1 MAELPPPWFT
11 IGCMTHRERRETT
24 APFTLL
30 MAVYGGNSLREV
42 ERSVQSSTIE
52 QTLPPNQV
60 VIVRDG
66 PVQEPVQRY
75 LDTLQSTMA
84 VWFTAER
91 PELEVPEVTIVP
103 LDENRGLAH
112 ALNIGLQHCDFD
124 VVARADCDDVSLP
137 NRFATIIPQFT
148 RRSAASHTTVKS
160 KLPIDVMGSAI
171 REFTDDERQPGQIRM
186 LPAEGAD
193 LEKYARMQSPVHH
206 PSVVFRKSAVLAAG
220 GYPEDAGRFED
231 YLLWERMMLNHAQ
244 FLNMPEPLVL
254 YRTNQEAYERR
265 GGWGHVPRGAAF
277 AVALPARRFHVTR
290 TVPAQHVHSRRIPHD
305 AHLPAQARLPFDC
318 LAPQHRDFGRARAG
332 RSAGQAARS
341 SRPVRVIR
349 DYSYH
354 IHINLHNLGHFQC
367 LSVSFYADAYGSI
380 TNTLRKKR
388 QMEARRCPKLRRG

>member
-91 PELEVPEVTIVP
+91 PELEVPEVTIVASRREP
-103 LDENRGLAH
+103 RTRACP
-112 ALNIGLQHCDFD
+112 QHRPASTAISTLS
-124 VVARADCDDVSLP
+124 ARADCDDVSLP

-231 YLLWERMMLNHAQ
+231 YLLWEAHDAQPRAVPQHAGAACALPHQSGGRMNAVAAGTMFREELRLQWRFLRDGFTSPAQ
-244 FLNMPEPLVL
+244 FLRN
-254 YRTNQEAYERR
+254 T
-265 GGWGHVPRGAAF
+265 F
-277 AVALPARRFHVTR
+277 
-290 TVPAQHVHSRRIPHD
+290 HSRRIPHD

-332 RSAGQAARS
+332 RSAGQAARVVTPS
-341 SRPVRVIR
+341 PSDSRLFIS
-349 DYSYH
+349 YSY
-354 IHINLHNLGHFQC
+354 Q
-367 LSVSFYADAYGSI
+367 SA
-380 TNTLRKKR
+380 
-388 QMEARRCPKLRRG
+388 

>member
-112 ALNIGLQHCDFD
+112 ALNI
-124 VVARADCDDVSLP
+124 S
-137 NRFATIIPQFT
+137 T
-148 RRSAASHTTVKS
+148 
-160 KLPIDVMGSAI
+160 AI
-171 REFTDDERQPGQIRM
+171 ST
-186 LPAEGAD
+186 L
-193 LEKYARMQSPVHH
+193 S
-206 PSVVFRKSAVLAAG
+206 
-220 GYPEDAGRFED
+220 
-231 YLLWERMMLNHAQ
+231 
-244 FLNMPEPLVL
+244 
-254 YRTNQEAYERR
+254 
-265 GGWGHVPRGAAF
+265 
-277 AVALPARRFHVTR
+277 
-290 TVPAQHVHSRRIPHD
+290 
-305 AHLPAQARLPFDC
+305 
-318 LAPQHRDFGRARAG
+318 RARTAMTCRCRTG
-332 RSAGQAARS
+332 SPRSFRNSPAVPPPRTP
-341 SRPVRVIR
+341 R
-349 DYSYH
+349 
-354 IHINLHNLGHFQC
+354 
-367 LSVSFYADAYGSI
+367 
-380 TNTLRKKR
+380 
-388 QMEARRCPKLRRG
+388 

>member
-1 MAELPPPWFT
+1 
-11 IGCMTHRERRETT
+11 
-24 APFTLL
+24 
-30 MAVYGGNSLREV
+30 
-42 ERSVQSSTIE
+42 
-52 QTLPPNQV
+52 
-60 VIVRDG
+60 
-66 PVQEPVQRY
+66 
-75 LDTLQSTMA
+75 
-84 VWFTAER
+84 
-91 PELEVPEVTIVP
+91 
-103 LDENRGLAH
+103 
-112 ALNIGLQHCDFD
+112 
-124 VVARADCDDVSLP
+124 
-137 NRFATIIPQFT
+137 
-148 RRSAASHTTVKS
+148 
-160 KLPIDVMGSAI
+160 MGSAI

-265 GGWGHVPRGAAF
+265 GGWDMFREE
-277 AVALPARRFHVTR
+277 LRLQWRFLRDGFT
-290 TVPAQHVHSRRIPHD
+290 S
-305 AHLPAQARLPFDC
+305 
-318 LAPQHRDFGRARAG
+318 PQHRDFGRARAG

>member
-91 PELEVPEVTIVP
+91 PELAVPEVTIVP

-231 YLLWERMMLNHAQ
+231 YLLWERMILNHAQ

-265 GGWGHVPRGAAF
+265 GGWDMFREELRLQWRFLRDGFTSPAQFLRNTFIRAAYRMMPTSLRKRAYHSIVSRRNTEISAAPAPAEVQAKPRG
-277 AVALPARRFHVTR
+277 RH
-290 TVPAQHVHSRRIPHD
+290 AQS
-305 AHLPAQARLPFDC
+305 
-318 LAPQHRDFGRARAG
+318 
-332 RSAGQAARS
+332 
-341 SRPVRVIR
+341 
-349 DYSYH
+349 
-354 IHINLHNLGHFQC
+354 
-367 LSVSFYADAYGSI
+367 
-380 TNTLRKKR
+380 
-388 QMEARRCPKLRRG
+388 E

>member
-1 MAELPPPWFT
+1 
-11 IGCMTHRERRETT
+11 
-24 APFTLL
+24 
-30 MAVYGGNSLREV
+30 
-42 ERSVQSSTIE
+42 
-52 QTLPPNQV
+52 
-60 VIVRDG
+60 
-66 PVQEPVQRY
+66 
-75 LDTLQSTMA
+75 MA

-193 LEKYARMQSPVHH
+193 LEKYARMQSPVRH

-265 GGWGHVPRGAAF
+265 GGWDMFREELRLQWRFLRDGFTSPAQFLRNTFIRAAYRMMPTSLRKRAYHSIVSRRNTEISAAPAPAEVQAKPRG
-277 AVALPARRFHVTR
+277 RH
-290 TVPAQHVHSRRIPHD
+290 AQS
-305 AHLPAQARLPFDC
+305 
-318 LAPQHRDFGRARAG
+318 
-332 RSAGQAARS
+332 
-341 SRPVRVIR
+341 
-349 DYSYH
+349 
-354 IHINLHNLGHFQC
+354 
-367 LSVSFYADAYGSI
+367 
-380 TNTLRKKR
+380 
-388 QMEARRCPKLRRG
+388 E